1 MEKQNYHD
9 NNNALTEVSLALAMA
24 FFSIM
29 ILSIFA
35 LSQSKI
41 SEMKINIEKNKNDKD
56 KESKLKKIIYYYEGF
71 FYDKNFK
78 KVFLPNFLK
87 NNKKVILS
95 VSPKIS
101 LESLFE
107 IKANFKKIDVKIT
120 QHNKSIIEKIRTLK

>member
-41 SEMKINIEKNKNDKD
+41 SEMKINIEKNKNDTD
-56 KESKLKKIIYYYEGF
+56 KESKLKKILYYHEGF

-87 NNKKVILS
+87 DNKKVILS